1 MACFLVPTAE
11 AIVTTVVAARVK
23 KSAEEGA
30 DVSGAKVKPS
40 KFTSSGKFTWKT
52 KLSWLNSLLW
62 GGAILLCLEHIWH
75 GEVVF
80 YPPFLTAMKSSGDAS
95 EMLRE
100 MGTVGVGMAILITV
114 AWLGIILI
122 ADHSKAIK
130 AAFAEQGA

>member
-11 AIVTTVVAARVK
+11 AIVTTVVASRVK
-23 KSAEEGA
+23 RNAKEGVEISVA
-30 DVSGAKVKPS
+30 NAKPS

-52 KLSWLNSLLW
+52 KLSWLNSMLW

-75 GEVVF
+75 GEVIF
-80 YPPFLTAMKSSGDAS
+80 YPPFLTAMNNPGNAS
-95 EMLRE
+95 EMLHE

-130 AAFAEQGA
+130 TAFSEQKA